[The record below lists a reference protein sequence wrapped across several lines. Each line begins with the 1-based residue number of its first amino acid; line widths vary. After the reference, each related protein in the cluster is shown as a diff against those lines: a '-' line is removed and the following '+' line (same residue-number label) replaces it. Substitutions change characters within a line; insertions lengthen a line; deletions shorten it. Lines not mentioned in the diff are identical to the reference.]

1 MRIVEALLMLGR
13 RNPPI
18 IRRLAGLLM
27 VAACRPADAGPA
39 AVNAADFRTIRW
51 IEGTWRG
58 TGGGVEPFFEHY
70 RMPDDTTLMRY
81 SFADSSLATVSDSAH
96 IVLRGGRVVEPAH
109 DPAWQVT
116 AFDSASWRFEHLRE
130 PGRAYTWRF
139 VSTDQW
145 TARLEW
151 LDAQGR
157 PQERLYTLDRMPR

>member
-13 RNPPI
+13 RSQPI
-18 IRRLAGLLM
+18 IRRLACLLM

-39 AVNAADFRTIRW
+39 AVTAADFRTIRW

-58 TGGGVEPFFEHY
+58 TGGGVEPFFEQY
-70 RMPDDTTLMRY
+70 RMRDDTTLARY
-81 SFADSSLATVSDSAH
+81 SFADSSLATVGDSAH

-130 PGRAYTWRF
+130 PGRAYTWRS
-139 VSTDQW
+139 VSADQW

-151 LDAQGR
+151 LDAQGTR
-157 PQERLYTLDRMPR
+157 QERLYTLERMPR